1 MIVETWPGWGD
12 CFVAFGSEESYPL
25 DETGVSIFIF
35 RYVLKANRA
44 EKTAGIVSHESNG
57 TKKFR
62 KSIVLTS
69 SQQDEVIHSPWMRS
83 MVGFEG
89 EAPLV

>member
-1 MIVETWPGWGD
+1 
-12 CFVAFGSEESYPL
+12 
-25 DETGVSIFIF
+25 
-35 RYVLKANRA
+35 LKANRA
-44 EKTAGIVSHESNG
+44 EKTAGVVSHESNG

-89 EAPLV
+89 EAPLVEALKPKLWLQ